1 MTSIWKRIASA
12 AVLCAGILGANSN
25 AQAFEA
31 GDFIV
36 RLRGLALVPTSS
48 GVGLRNGFPN
58 GGLRAQNDYVPEIDF
73 TYMFTNNIGAELIV
87 ATSKHRFK
95 GTGTLKGIGNAATA
109 RVLPPSLTFQ
119 YHFMPKSTIKPYLG
133 LGINYTIMYLENAS
147 PSLEAALGPTD
158 VRASHSVGFVAQA
171 GVDIKLDD
179 RWSINLDVKYI
190 RMKTDITLK
199 SGNTTRRI
207 DVDINP
213 VILGA
218 GIVYRFKT

>member
-1 MTSIWKRIASA
+1 MSIWKRIACAS
-12 AVLCAGILGANSN
+12 VLCAGVLGVNTG

-36 RLRGLALVPTSS
+36 RLRGLALIPTSS

-73 TYMFTNNIGAELIV
+73 TYMFTNNIGVELIV
-87 ATSKHRFK
+87 ATSKHNFK
-95 GTGTLKGIGNAATA
+95 GTGSLEGLGTIATA
-109 RVLPPSLTFQ
+109 RLLPPSLTLQ
-119 YHFMPKSTIKPYLG
+119 YHFMPKQTIKPYLG
-133 LGINYTIMYLENAS
+133 FGINYTIMYLENAK
-147 PSLEAALGPTD
+147 PSLEAVLGPTD
-158 VRASHSVGFVAQA
+158 VRASHSIGFVAQA

-179 RWSINLDVKYI
+179 RWSINLDIKYI
-190 RMKTDITLK
+190 RMNTDITLT

-207 DVDINP
+207 DVGINP

-218 GIVYRFKT
+218 GIVYRFKS